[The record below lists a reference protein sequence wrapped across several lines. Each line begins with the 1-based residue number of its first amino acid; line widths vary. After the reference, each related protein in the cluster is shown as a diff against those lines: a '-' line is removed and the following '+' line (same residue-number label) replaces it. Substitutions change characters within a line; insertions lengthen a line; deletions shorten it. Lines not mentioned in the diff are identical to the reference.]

1 VVVNIRYGS
10 GQGFAKMVRSNYRQ
24 RRTACHRVQRM
35 DDLWQQALADVVR
48 AELALTGRTAKDA
61 YTALGISSTAWQ
73 TYFKRQTR
81 DIPSRVLLDLAA
93 YLGMPLSELS
103 ARAEARAVSLDSP
116 SVSRATAELEAG
128 LSRSGRRALEQAR
141 AEQAERMGDAVR
153 DPFERAR
160 ADQDDG
166 AIGRSATG

>member
-1 VVVNIRYGS
+1 MAQVKGVPRNSPVELCRW
-10 GQGFAKMVRSNYRQ
+10 RS
-24 RRTACHRVQRM
+24 ACNTMQRM

-81 DIPSRVLLDLAA
+81 DIPSRVLLDVAA

-103 ARAEARAVSLDSP
+103 ARAEAREVQLARQSSP
-116 SVSRATAELEAG
+116 HDELEAG
-128 LSRSGRRALEQAR
+128 LSASGRRALEQAR
-141 AEQAERMGDAVR
+141 DAHGVADAV
-153 DPFERAR
+153 DPQSPAKGRTR
-160 ADQDDG
+160 
-166 AIGRSATG
+166 RSA

>member
-1 VVVNIRYGS
+1 MNDKQHALAAEIRAEAAAQRITAKQLQKTVNVSSSAWANYFNTCTRDVPMGVVVS
-10 GQGFAKMVRSNYRQ
+10 V
-24 RRTACHRVQRM
+24 
-35 DDLWQQALADVVR
+35 
-48 AELALTGRTAKDA
+48 AE
-61 YTALGISSTAWQ
+61 ALGMT
-73 TYFKRQTR
+73 
-81 DIPSRVLLDLAA
+81 
-93 YLGMPLSELS
+93 GSELLQ
-103 ARAEARAVSLDSP
+103 RAEARASLDSP

>member
-1 VVVNIRYGS
+1 
-10 GQGFAKMVRSNYRQ
+10 
-24 RRTACHRVQRM
+24 M

-48 AELALTGRTAKDA
+48 AELALSDRTAKDA

-103 ARAEARAVSLDSP
+103 ARAEARAAVLGPP
-116 SVSRATAELEAG
+116 SVDPVTRELEDG
-128 LSRSGRRALEQAR
+128 LSDSGRRALEQAR
-141 AEQAERMGDAVR
+141 RELGVTGPVR
-153 DPFERAR
+153 DPFGSAR

-166 AIGRSATG
+166 RGRSATG